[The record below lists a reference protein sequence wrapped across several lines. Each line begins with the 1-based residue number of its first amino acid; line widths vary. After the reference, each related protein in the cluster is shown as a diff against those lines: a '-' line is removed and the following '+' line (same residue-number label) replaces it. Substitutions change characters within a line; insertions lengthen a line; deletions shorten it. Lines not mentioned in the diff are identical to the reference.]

1 MAARTRVASGA
12 ISIRP
17 KEVLIMSTGFSL
29 FLIAVGAILYW
40 AVTYTVSGVDLT
52 TIGAILM
59 IVSLLF
65 WSSFAP
71 FASSAPFGRRTTGS
85 DVVVHDNAPRPQ
97 TVVLRESAPRPE
109 TVVIRESAPRTETEI
124 HQEDLPR

>member
-1 MAARTRVASGA
+1 
-12 ISIRP
+12 
-17 KEVLIMSTGFSL
+17 MSTGFSL

-59 IVSLLF
+59 IVGVIGLALSLLF

-71 FASSAPFGRRTTGS
+71 FASSAPFGRRTAS
-85 DVVVHDNAPRPQ
+85 DNTVVLHDNQPRPQ
-97 TVVLRESAPRPE
+97 TVVMRESAARPDVVVHE
-109 TVVIRESAPRTETEI
+109 TAPRETEVRRETEI
-124 HQEDLPR
+124 RRDDPLR

>member
-1 MAARTRVASGA
+1 
-12 ISIRP
+12 
-17 KEVLIMSTGFSL
+17 MSTGFSL

-59 IVSLLF
+59 IVGVIGLALSLLF
-65 WSSFAP
+65 WSSLAP

-124 HQEDLPR
+124 HREDLPR